1 MVFFNIIFSKFLNK
15 SRSSY
20 QRCSIKKAAL
30 KIFAIFTGKHR
41 PFQERHA
48 IARARAHT
56 RAKAFRCMINHTLIW
71 SFCLQVFTMLLPVLD
86 QDMALLNV
94 LKITFFSSVFFR
106 LSLMLKMYET
116 IVVFA
121 KFVWFAQLL
130 SKYKNSFLLFFSRF
144 ALLILGLRVLF
155 LEILQYSLLLRYSN
169 QHTAVVDYENNVTLS
184 ILILEAID
192 SKRVFFLV
200 RFTRI

>member
-1 MVFFNIIFSKFLNK
+1 MVFFNIIFSKFLSK

-56 RAKAFRCMINHTLIW
+56 RADAFRCMINHTLIW

-121 KFVWFAQLL
+121 VFVWFAQLL
-130 SKYKNSFLLFFSRF
+130 SKYKNSFLLFLSRF
-144 ALLILGLRVLF
+144 ALLILGLSAVLRN
-155 LEILQYSLLLRYSN
+155 I
-169 QHTAVVDYENNVTLS
+169 
-184 ILILEAID
+184 AI
-192 SKRVFFLV
+192 
-200 RFTRI
+200 FTVIAIFKSTYGCHWLWK